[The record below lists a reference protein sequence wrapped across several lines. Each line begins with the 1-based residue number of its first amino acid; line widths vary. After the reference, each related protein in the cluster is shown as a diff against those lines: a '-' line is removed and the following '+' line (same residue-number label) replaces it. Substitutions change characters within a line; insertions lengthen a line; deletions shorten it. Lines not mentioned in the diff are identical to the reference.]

1 MKPYYSGLYF
11 LGDVDFISAK
21 NEPLCIDL
29 KWAKNLMKLRRSAV
43 ILNEFCY
50 NKSKPD
56 VLLRLP
62 VEIND
67 LNFPS
72 I

>member
-21 NEPLCIDL
+21 KEPLCIDL

-43 ILNEFCY
+43 ILNEFYCS
-50 NKSKPD
+50 KSKPD

-62 VEIND
+62 VDIND